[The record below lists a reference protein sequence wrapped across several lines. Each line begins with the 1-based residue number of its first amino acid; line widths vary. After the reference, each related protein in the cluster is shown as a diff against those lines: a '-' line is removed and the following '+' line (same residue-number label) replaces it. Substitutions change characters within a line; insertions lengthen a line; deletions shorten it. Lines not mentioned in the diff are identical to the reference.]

1 MKYNMMKDIIDEVA
15 DNSGEEVFK
24 SPSKDWKVT
33 VTPWNSEYNVI
44 YLSNEY
50 LNVQTHWYQ
59 PVNTT
64 PSDEYIKDVISMIEH
79 QKRK

>member
-1 MKYNMMKDIIDEVA
+1 MKYNMMKDIFDEVA

-24 SPSKDWKVT
+24 SPSNLWKVT
-33 VTPWNSEYNVI
+33 VTPYNSEYNVI

-59 PVNTT
+59 SVNTI

-79 QKRK
+79 QERS